1 MSTTRNVFVTGA
13 ASGIGEATARLF
25 AANGWNVMVNAR
37 RQQCLE
43 KLVSEFPAGKH
54 LVCAGDFSCQET
66 MDRAGALIDEAWGG
80 QLDAVVSSAGLFRR
94 TSMLDTP
101 LEEWRSIFDIMVNG
115 ALLTT
120 RLAAQKMKN
129 GGKIVHVTS
138 IHWNHAEAG
147 SSAYSMAKAAMA
159 QLISFILPCPIFVTS
174 VTAARMPF
182 SSASARGAWKDGGNA
197 KPRRWSP
204 SRPM

>member
-147 SSAYSMAKAAMA
+147 SSAYSMAA
-159 QLISFILPCPIFVTS
+159 LWNWRRSTSISMPSLRASSKRPWPSTP
-174 VTAARMPF
+174 TAWTRRRP
-182 SSASARGAWKDGGNA
+182 SGSATI
-197 KPRRWSP
+197 
-204 SRPM
+204 M

>member
-120 RLAAQKMKN
+120 RLAA
-129 GGKIVHVTS
+129 
-138 IHWNHAEAG
+138 
-147 SSAYSMAKAAMA
+147 
-159 QLISFILPCPIFVTS
+159 
-174 VTAARMPF
+174 
-182 SSASARGAWKDGGNA
+182 
-197 KPRRWSP
+197 
-204 SRPM
+204 